1 MESFRCGSGMLVG
14 CLLALASSAQALV
27 GSASSATALLETV
40 APNPGTAT
48 PPATASPGLA
58 AAIPYS
64 GASDA
69 NTGLASVQLYVRFEA
84 NPWAPHGLPSAA
96 PAGSFSYQPPTDGTA
111 FFDLVARDN
120 VGNTSAVP
128 VGETGNGDGS
138 TFFDILLA
146 VDLIAFAAAQ
156 TGNLVTLTWET
167 AAELDNAGFFVHR
180 ADGNAA
186 GERLSALIPAEGT
199 ASAGASYSFV
209 DAAPIA
215 AGESS
220 RSYVLID
227 VDLSGATTTH
237 GPVSA
242 SVSTGD
248 VSRVGTWSQY

>member
-1 MESFRCGSGMLVG
+1 MTSRSLGTCMLLG
-14 CLLALASSAQALV
+14 TLLAASSTAHALIS
-27 GSASSATALLETV
+27 SASSSTGLLETV
-40 APNPGTAT
+40 PPNPGTAA
-48 PPATASPGLA
+48 PPATASPGLSA
-58 AAIPYS
+58 NIPYT

-69 NTGLASVQLYVRFEA
+69 HTGLASVQLYVRFEA
-84 NPWAPHGLPSAA
+84 DPWVATGLPSAA
-96 PAGSFSYQPPTDGTA
+96 PAGSFSYQPPNAGTA

-128 VGETGNGDGS
+128 SGVTGNGDGS

-146 VDLIAFAAAQ
+146 VDLVAFAASQ
-156 TGNLVTLTWET
+156 TGNAVTVVWET

-180 ADGNAA
+180 AEGGAA
-186 GERLSALIPAEGT
+186 GEKLSSLIPAEG
-199 ASAGASYSFV
+199 SATTGASYSFV
-209 DAAPIA
+209 DGAPIL

-242 SVSTGD
+242 TVSTGD
-248 VSRVGTWSQY
+248 ASSVGAWSQY